1 MYQRSST
8 YVLSATNGWNVI
20 MKGKSVSSLNQRF
33 DVYVQLGLYDGTGP
47 PTDIADKINAS
58 FPSLLKEYVG
68 ARQVDAIEELDK

>member
-1 MYQRSST
+1 M
-8 YVLSATNGWNVI
+8 L
-20 MKGKSVSSLNQRF
+20 